1 MAGAVYRDEDF
12 PADPYP
18 GAVPPSSY
26 LHADGLAWPLRET
39 SSGAV
44 VEPDGVDLDEWLV
57 QHGEV
62 PLSGRIPVLTYGSNR
77 NPSKITWLRQ
87 NLGLPGAV
95 VVLRAHCAD
104 LAAVWASG
112 FRLRDGARPA
122 TLAAAPGVTETHA
135 VWLATP
141 AQLRVLDVVE
151 GRGERYRLARV
162 HTGRVTLGTGAHLDG
177 VLSYVARGVVRE
189 PLLVDGHPVRC
200 QELSQDAARELTGVP
215 GYCGL
220 AVTEITGAPD
230 PGLWPDR
237 VFVYGTLQPGCSA
250 WSLAAPWVS
259 GTPRRASVPG
269 TLYDTG
275 EGWPGLLAGTDGE
288 VPGWLLP
295 LADPVAA
302 LPVLDEYEGAEYRR
316 IRITL
321 ADGTV
326 CWTYVFTAA
335 TDGFRVVP
343 SWPAGHV

>member
-18 GAVPPSSY
+18 GAVPPTSY
-26 LHADGLAWPLRET
+26 LHTDGLGLPLHET
-39 SSGAV
+39 STGALV
-44 VEPDGVDLDEWLV
+44 QPDGVDLDEWLL
-57 QHGEV
+57 QRGEA

-77 NPSKITWLRQ
+77 CPSKITWLRE
-87 NLGLPGAV
+87 NLRLPGPV

-122 TLAAAPGVTETHA
+122 TLAAMPGVTETHA

-141 AQLRVLDVVE
+141 EQLRVLDVVE

-177 VLSYVARGVVRE
+177 VLAYVARGEVRE
-189 PLLVDGHPVRC
+189 PLLVDGEPVRC
-200 QELSQDAARELTGVP
+200 QELSQAAARELTGEP
-215 GYCGL
+215 GSCGL
-220 AVTEITGAPD
+220 AVTEITGDPD

-237 VFVYGTLQPGCSA
+237 VFVYGTLQPGGSA
-250 WSLAAPWVS
+250 WSLAAPLVG
-259 GTPRRASVPG
+259 GTPRRVRVPG

-275 EGWPGLLAGTDGE
+275 EGWPGLRIDPAGE

-302 LPVLDEYEGAEYRR
+302 LPVLDEYEGTEYRR
-316 IRITL
+316 IRLAL

-343 SWPAGHV
+343 CWPAGHV